1 MPRPAESGRKYVA
14 GLDGLRAIAVLA
26 VIAYHLNFSW
36 AKGGKLGVGIFFT
49 LSGYLITDLLLDHW
63 RRNGSLGLGNFW
75 VRRARRLL
83 PALFVMLAVVSVF
96 AAIFD
101 ASYLAE
107 IRKQVFAASLYISNW
122 WTIADHGSYFAQF
135 APPLPL
141 DHLWS
146 LAIEEQFY
154 LVWPWLL
161 WLGLKF
167 VRSPV
172 WLSTLA
178 LGGAIVS
185 AIAMALLYHPG
196 LDPTRVYEGTDTRA
210 FELLFGIALAFVWPS
225 SGLRAGITEGARNL
239 LDGAGAF
246 GLAVILALIATTG
259 SYAPFLY
266 HGGFVILAIATA
278 VLVGVIVH
286 PASRLGVLLGWGALR
301 WVGVRSYGIYLWQ
314 WPIIVFTNPAGGGVN
329 LLRGAGQVAATLLI
343 ASLSWKWI
351 EEPIRRRGLRQF
363 VLQLRA
369 RAAELVLVPRRA
381 FAVAGIAALA
391 VALPV
396 LGLLG
401 ALPEISGQ
409 LASARTGTAELPAR
423 LTAGRTTGPVAGPPA
438 TQTSCKRVFY
448 IGDSTSEGVIS
459 TNYIPKEQHRL
470 PAQLRQIGVGDVETH
485 ITDALAIVERFEAE
499 PSAAEVARQAAS
511 EHPHQCWILALGT
524 NDAATI
530 TRGSN
535 AGPEE
540 RIAEMMRA
548 IGPQPVLWVDV
559 VSRLSSGYYKES
571 GMERWN
577 RALLAAC
584 DAFPNMRVFDWAGVA
599 RRSWFIDDG
608 IHYTTPGYV
617 NRTHLIAQA
626 LLEAFP
632 GDRPPAPDCVVG

>member
-26 VIAYHLNFSW
+26 VIAYHLDFSW
-36 AKGGKLGVGIFFT
+36 AKGGKLGVGVFFT

-75 VRRARRLL
+75 IRRARRLL
-83 PALFVMLAVVSVF
+83 PALFVMLATVSVF

-101 ASYLAE
+101 ASYLAQ
-107 IRKQVFAASLYISNW
+107 IREQVFAASLYISNW
-122 WTIADHGSYFAQF
+122 WTIVDHGSYFAQF

-161 WLGLKF
+161 WLGLRF
-167 VRSPV
+167 VRSPA
-172 WLSTLA
+172 WLSALA
-178 LGGAIVS
+178 LGA
-185 AIAMALLYHPG
+185 AIASAMAMAVLYHSG
-196 LDPTRVYEGTDTRA
+196 DDPTRVYEGTDTRA

-225 SGLRAGITEGARNL
+225 SGLRAGITQGARNL
-239 LDGAGAF
+239 LDGAGAL

-266 HGGFVILAIATA
+266 RGGFVILAIATA
-278 VLVGVIVH
+278 VVVGVVVH
-286 PASRLGVLLGWGALR
+286 PASRLGVVLGWGALR

-314 WPIIVFTNPAGGGVN
+314 WPIIVFTNPASGGVN

-343 ASLSWKWI
+343 ASLSWKWV
-351 EEPIRRRGLRQF
+351 EEPIRRRGFRRFALR
-363 VLQLRA
+363 LRD
-369 RAAELVLVPRRA
+369 RAAQLVPRH
-381 FAVAGIAALA
+381 AVAVGGVSA
-391 VALPV
+391 VIVLLPV

-409 LASARTGTAELPAR
+409 LASARVGTAAGLPGR
-423 LTAGRTTGPVAGPPA
+423 LTGARAPA
-438 TQTSCKRVFY
+438 SNPGASPTQTSCKRVFY

-470 PAQLRQIGVGDVETH
+470 PARLRQIGVQEVETH
-485 ITDALAIVERFEAE
+485 ITDALAVVERFEGL
-499 PSAAEVARQAAS
+499 PSAAEVARQSAS
-511 EHPHQCWILALGT
+511 EHPLQCWILALGT

-535 AGPEE
+535 TGPEE

-559 VSRLSSGYYKES
+559 ISLLPSGYYDES

-584 DAFPNMRVFDWAGVA
+584 RDFPTMRVFDWAGVA

-617 NRTHLIAQA
+617 NRTHLIARA
-626 LLEAFP
+626 LLSAFP
-632 GDRPPAPDCVVG
+632 QDGPPATGCVTG

>member
-36 AKGGKLGVGIFFT
+36 AKGGKLGVGVFFT
-49 LSGYLITDLLLDHW
+49 LSGYLITDLLLEHW
-63 RRNGSLGLGNFW
+63 RRNGSLGLRNFW

-83 PALFVMLAVVSVF
+83 PALFVMLATVSVL

-107 IRKQVFAASLYISNW
+107 VRKQVFAAALYISNW
-122 WTIADHGSYFAQF
+122 WTIVDHGSYFAQF

-161 WLGLKF
+161 WLGLRF
-167 VRSPV
+167 VRSPA
-172 WLSTLA
+172 WLSSLA
-178 LGGAIVS
+178 LVAALAS
-185 AIAMALLYHPG
+185 AVAMAALYHAG
-196 LDPTRVYEGTDTRA
+196 DDPTRVYEGTDTRA

-225 SGLRAGITEGARNL
+225 SALRARITEGARNL
-239 LDGAGAF
+239 LDGAGAA
-246 GLAVILALIATTG
+246 GLAVIFILIATTG

-266 HGGFVILAIATA
+266 RGGFVILAIATA
-278 VLVGVIVH
+278 VVVAVVVH

-329 LLRGAGQVAATLLI
+329 LLRGAGQVAATLLV

-351 EEPIRRRGLRQF
+351 EEPIRRRGFKQF
-363 VLQLRA
+363 ALQLRA
-369 RAAELVLVPRRA
+369 RAAEVVRVPRRA
-381 FAVAGIAALA
+381 IAVAGIAAAIAL
-391 VALPV
+391 LPV

-409 LASARTGTAELPAR
+409 LASARTGADLPDR
-423 LTAGRTTGPVAGPPA
+423 LAAVPTPPPDAGAPP

-459 TNYIPKEQHRL
+459 TNYIPKEKHRL
-470 PAQLRQIGVGDVETH
+470 PARLRDIGVSEVETH
-485 ITDALAIVERFEAE
+485 ITDALAIVEEFEGL
-499 PSAAEVARQAAS
+499 PSAEEVARQEAS
-511 EHPHQCWILALGT
+511 EHPHECWILALGT

-540 RIAEMMRA
+540 RIADMMRA

-559 VSRLSSGYYKES
+559 VSLLSSGYYEES

-584 DAFPNMRVFDWAGVA
+584 RDFPTMRVFDWAGVA
-599 RRSWFIDDG
+599 RHSWFIDDG

-617 NRTHLIAQA
+617 NRTHLIAKA

-632 GDRPPAPDCVVG
+632 KGRPPASGCVVG

>member
-1 MPRPAESGRKYVA
+1 MPRPSESGRKYIP

-26 VIAYHLNFSW
+26 VIAYHLDFGW
-36 AKGGKLGVGIFFT
+36 ARGGKLGVGVFFT
-49 LSGYLITDLLLDHW
+49 LSGYLITDLLLAHW
-63 RRNGSLGLGNFW
+63 RRTGSLGLRSFW
-75 VRRARRLL
+75 IRRARRLL
-83 PALFVMLAVVSVF
+83 PALFVMLATVSVF

-101 ASYLAE
+101 ASYLAD
-107 IRKQVFAASLYISNW
+107 IRRQVFAAAFYFSNW
-122 WTIADHGSYFAQF
+122 STIADHGSYFAQF

-146 LAIEEQFY
+146 LSIEEQFY

-161 WLGLKF
+161 WLGVRF

-178 LGGAIVS
+178 LIAAIAS
-185 AIAMALLYHPG
+185 AIAMAVIYHPG

-225 SGLRAGITEGARNL
+225 SSLRPGISEGARNL
-239 LDGAGAF
+239 LDGAGALA
-246 GLAVILALIATTG
+246 LAVILALIATTG
-259 SYAPFLY
+259 SYSPFLY
-266 HGGFVILAIATA
+266 RGGFVILAIATA

-286 PASRLGVLLGWGALR
+286 PASRLGVALGWGPLR

-329 LLRGAGQVAATLLI
+329 LLRGAGQVAATLLV
-343 ASLSWKWI
+343 ASLSWRWV
-351 EEPIRRRGLRQF
+351 EEPIRRAGFAQF
-363 VLQLRA
+363 VLRLRA
-369 RAAELVLVPRRA
+369 RAAELVPRRA
-381 FAVAGIAALA
+381 IAIAGIAIVVA
-391 VALPV
+391 ALPV
-396 LGLLG
+396 LGLVG
-401 ALPEISGQ
+401 ALPEVSGQ
-409 LASARTGTAELPAR
+409 LASARVGTGADAPGRLSAERP
-423 LTAGRTTGPVAGPPA
+423 PPA
-438 TQTSCKRVFY
+438 DAGAPPTQSSCKRVFY

-470 PAQLRQIGVGDVETH
+470 PARLRAIGVRQVETH
-485 ITDALAIVERFEAE
+485 ITDALAIVERFEGE

-511 EHPHQCWILALGT
+511 EHPDQCWILALGT

-535 AGPEE
+535 AGDEE

-548 IGPQPVLWVDV
+548 IGDQPVLWVDV
-559 VSRLSSGYYKES
+559 VSRLSTGYYAED

-584 DAFPNMRVFDWAGVA
+584 QSFPNMRVFDWAAVA
-599 RRSWFIDDG
+599 KHGWFIDDG

-617 NRTHLIAQA
+617 NRTRLIARA

-632 GDRPPAPDCVVG
+632 RGRPPAAGCVVG

>member
-1 MPRPAESGRKYVA
+1 M
-14 GLDGLRAIAVLA
+14 
-26 VIAYHLNFSW
+26 IAYHLDFSW
-36 AKGGKLGVGIFFT
+36 AKGGKLGVGVFFT

-63 RRNGSLGLGNFW
+63 RRTGSLGLGNFW
-75 VRRARRLL
+75 IRRARRLL
-83 PALFVMLAVVSVF
+83 PALFVMLATVSVF

-161 WLGLKF
+161 WLGLRF
-167 VRSPV
+167 IGSMAR
-172 WLSTLA
+172 LSALA
-178 LGGAIVS
+178 LIAAIASSV
-185 AIAMALLYHPG
+185 AMALLYHPG

-210 FELLFGIALAFVWPS
+210 FELLIGIALAFLWPS
-225 SGLRAGITEGARNL
+225 SSLRPGISQDARNL
-239 LDGAGAF
+239 LDGAGAL
-246 GLAVILALIATTG
+246 GLAAILALIVTTG

-266 HGGFVILAIATA
+266 RGGFVILAIATA
-278 VLVGVIVH
+278 VVVAVIVH
-286 PASRLGVLLGWGALR
+286 PASRLGVALGWEPLR

-343 ASLSWKWI
+343 ASLSWRWV
-351 EEPIRRRGLRQF
+351 EEPIRRAGFRRFALR
-363 VLQLRA
+363 LRD
-369 RAAELVLVPRRA
+369 RATQLVPRRA
-381 FAVAGIAALA
+381 VAIAGASAVL
-391 VALPV
+391 VLLPV

-409 LASARTGTAELPAR
+409 LASARVGTGADLPGRLSAR
-423 LTAGRTTGPVAGPPA
+423 SVPPPNAGPPP
-438 TQTSCKRVFY
+438 TQTSCKRVLY

-470 PAQLRQIGVGDVETH
+470 PARLGEIGVREVETH
-485 ITDALAIVERFEAE
+485 ITDALAIVERFEGE
-499 PSAAEVARQAAS
+499 PSAADVARQAAS
-511 EHPHQCWILALGT
+511 QHPDQCWILALGT

-530 TRGSN
+530 RRGSN
-535 AGPEE
+535 AGDEE
-540 RIAEMMRA
+540 RIAEMMHA
-548 IGPQPVLWVDV
+548 IGPRPVLWVDV
-559 VSRLSSGYYKES
+559 VSRLSSGYYAEP

-584 DAFPNMRVFDWAGVA
+584 NEFPTMRVFDWAGVA
-599 RRSWFIDDG
+599 RNSWFIDDG

-632 GDRPPAPDCVVG
+632 RDRPPAAGCVVG

>member
-1 MPRPAESGRKYVA
+1 MPRPAEPGRKYVA

-26 VIAYHLNFSW
+26 VIAYHLNFGW
-36 AKGGKLGVGIFFT
+36 ARGGKLGVGVFFT
-49 LSGYLITDLLLDHW
+49 LSGYLITDLLLEHW
-63 RRNGSLGLGNFW
+63 RRTGSLGLANFW
-75 VRRARRLL
+75 IRRARRLL
-83 PALFVMLAVVSVF
+83 PALFVMLATVSVF

-101 ASYLAE
+101 ASHLAE

-135 APPLPL
+135 APPLPF

-161 WLGLKF
+161 WLGLRF
-167 VRSPV
+167 VRSPA

-178 LGGAIVS
+178 LIGATAS
-185 AIAMALLYHPG
+185 AVAMALLYHPG

-225 SGLRAGITEGARNL
+225 SGLRPGISPVARNV
-239 LDGAGAF
+239 LDGAGAL
-246 GLAVILALIATTG
+246 GLAVILTLIATTG

-266 HGGFVILAIATA
+266 RGGFVILAIATA
-278 VLVGVIVH
+278 VVVAVVVH
-286 PASRLGVLLGWGALR
+286 PASRLGVVLGWGPLR

-343 ASLSWKWI
+343 ASLSWRWV
-351 EEPIRRRGLRQF
+351 EEPIRRRGFTQFALR
-363 VLQLRA
+363 LRS
-369 RAAELVLVPRRA
+369 RVTELVPRRA
-381 FAVAGIAALA
+381 IAIAGISAVA

-409 LASARTGTAELPAR
+409 LASARPAADLPGR
-423 LTAGRTTGPVAGPPA
+423 LSSGPAPAPDAGPPP
-438 TQTSCKRVFY
+438 TRTSCRRVFY

-459 TNYIPKEQHRL
+459 TNYIPKQKHRL
-470 PAQLRQIGVGDVETH
+470 PARLRQIGVRHMDTH
-485 ITDALAIVERFEAE
+485 ITDALAIVERFEGQ

-535 AGPEE
+535 AGPAE

-548 IGPQPVLWVDV
+548 IGRQPVLWVDAI
-559 VSRLSSGYYKES
+559 SLLSSGYYAEP

-584 DAFPNMRVFDWAGVA
+584 QAFPTMRVFDWAGVA
-599 RRSWFIDDG
+599 RHSWFIDDG

-617 NRTHLIAQA
+617 SRTRLIAHA

-632 GDRPPAPDCVVG
+632 RDTSPVAGCVIG

>member
-1 MPRPAESGRKYVA
+1 MPRPAEPGRKYVA

-36 AKGGKLGVGIFFT
+36 AKGGKLGVGVFFT

-63 RRNGSLGLGNFW
+63 RRTGSLGLGNFW
-75 VRRARRLL
+75 LRRARRLL
-83 PALFVMLAVVSVF
+83 PALFVMLATVCVF

-107 IRKQVFAASLYISNW
+107 IRKQVFAAALYISNW
-122 WTIADHGSYFAQF
+122 WTIVDHGSYFAQF

-161 WLGLKF
+161 WLGLRY
-167 VRSPV
+167 VRNLA
-172 WLSTLA
+172 WLSALA
-178 LGGAIVS
+178 LGAGIVS
-185 AIAMALLYHPG
+185 AVAMGLLYHRG

-225 SGLRAGITEGARNL
+225 SSLRAGISRGARNV
-239 LDGAGAF
+239 LDGAGAL

-266 HGGFVILAIATA
+266 RGGFVILAVATA
-278 VLVGVIVH
+278 VVVGVVVH
-286 PASRLGVLLGWGALR
+286 PASRLGVALGWGPLR

-329 LLRGAGQVAATLLI
+329 LLRGAAQVAATLLV
-343 ASLSWKWI
+343 ASLSWRWV
-351 EEPIRRRGLRQF
+351 EEPIRRGGFKQF
-363 VLQLRA
+363 VLRLRA
-369 RAAELVLVPRRA
+369 RAAELVPRRA
-381 FAVAGIAALA
+381 IAVTAISATV

-409 LASARTGTAELPAR
+409 LASARTGGDLPGR
-423 LTAGRTTGPVAGPPA
+423 LAATPAPPADTGPPP
-438 TQTSCKRVFY
+438 TQTSCRRVFY

-470 PAQLRQIGVGDVETH
+470 PAQLRQIGVRKVETH
-485 ITDALAIVERFEAE
+485 ITDALAIVERFEGE
-499 PSAAEVARQAAS
+499 PNATEVARQAAS

-540 RIAEMMRA
+540 RIADMMQA

-559 VSRLSSGYYKES
+559 VSLLASGYYDES

-584 DAFPNMRVFDWAGVA
+584 GTFPTLRVFDWAGVA
-599 RRSWFIDDG
+599 RHSWFIDDG

-632 GDRPPAPDCVVG
+632 ADRPPAAGCVVG